1 MAVFIGAVKGESA
14 IQKRVAEVNAMINEA
29 NSKGIMVVDPS
40 TTWQSAMMYKPIKFS
55 RGVLFVSRQVEDLYK
70 KVKTG
75 KSVFTK
81 QSERIPSQDAKAELT
96 YIARMYRT
104 ALRYR

>member
-1 MAVFIGAVKGESA
+1 
-14 IQKRVAEVNAMINEA
+14 MINEA